1 MLDTGTGGET
11 DMETRQTEETERTRD
26 TEGARDTTGKA
37 KTTRVKGNRINE
49 HEPKN

>member
-26 TEGARDTTGKA
+26 TEGARDTTGK
-37 KTTRVKGNRINE
+37 GE
-49 HEPKN
+49 HSRDQDNKSEREQSK